1 MPEVEAWR
9 RKAGRDKRWRKAVA
23 VLITAPFV
31 VSGVMTLAVALAVAN
46 PVAAGVG
53 LLLTVFGT
61 LLIAYELHQARW
73 EREVRMVL
81 RFDRP
86 RAVPTRAHYFGSA
99 LAASWSE
106 TVARAEACEVT
117 NPEVFLAIA
126 SDSDRWFPVH
136 EGLAV
141 FGPLTDAWLP
151 GTRERADLARIVA
164 MLASAPPSAGNDA
177 PSPASRTD
185 AFAENDAPSPAS
197 RTDAFAENDAPS
209 PASRT
214 DAFAENDAPSPA
226 SRTDASTEPLRF
238 RLEYV
243 DGRDPRTSNELFA
256 SGYCV
261 ALAGER
267 GT

>member
-1 MPEVEAWR
+1 VEARNYRTLATREPVTVVPEVEAWR

-31 VSGVMTLAVALAVAN
+31 VSGVMTLAVALAVAE
-46 PVAAGVG
+46 PLAAGVG
-53 LLLTVFGT
+53 LLLAAFGT
-61 LLIAYELHQARW
+61 LLTVYELHQARW
-73 EREVRMVL
+73 EREVRIVL

-99 LAASWSE
+99 LAARWSE
-106 TVARAEACEVT
+106 TVARAEAFGVT
-117 NPEVFLAIA
+117 NPEVFLAFA

-141 FGPLTDAWLP
+141 FGALTNGCLP
-151 GTRERADLARIVA
+151 GARPSADLARLVA
-164 MLASAPPSAGNDA
+164 ILASAP
-177 PSPASRTD
+177 ASQD
-185 AFAENDAPSPAS
+185 
-197 RTDAFAENDAPS
+197 
-209 PASRT
+209 
-214 DAFAENDAPSPA
+214 
-226 SRTDASTEPLRF
+226 LRF

-243 DGRDPRTSNELFA
+243 DGRDPRTSKELFA

-267 GT
+267 ENG

>member
-1 MPEVEAWR
+1 
-9 RKAGRDKRWRKAVA
+9 
-23 VLITAPFV
+23 
-31 VSGVMTLAVALAVAN
+31 
-46 PVAAGVG
+46 
-53 LLLTVFGT
+53 
-61 LLIAYELHQARW
+61 
-73 EREVRMVL
+73 VRIVL

-86 RAVPTRAHYFGSA
+86 RVVPTRAHYFGSA

-106 TVARAEACEVT
+106 TVARAEAPASNSAPSSASRTDALGVT

-126 SDSDRWFPVH
+126 SDNDRWFPVH

-141 FGPLTDAWLP
+141 FGPLANAWLP

-185 AFAENDAPSPAS
+185 AFAD
-197 RTDAFAENDAPS
+197 
-209 PASRT
+209 
-214 DAFAENDAPSPA
+214 NDAPSPA

-243 DGRDPRTSNELFA
+243 DGRDPRTGNELFA
-256 SGYCV
+256 TGYCV
-261 ALAGER
+261 AQTADLRA
-267 GT
+267 

>member
-1 MPEVEAWR
+1 MRRPDPRPARLKPAVEPRDYRTLATREPVAVVPEVEAWR
-9 RKAGRDKRWRKAVA
+9 RKAGRDKRWRKALA

-46 PVAAGVG
+46 PLAAGVG
-53 LLLTVFGT
+53 LLLAAFGT
-61 LLIAYELHQARW
+61 LLTVYELHQARW
-73 EREVRMVL
+73 EREVRIVL
-81 RFDRP
+81 RLDRP

-106 TVARAEACEVT
+106 TVARAEAPASISAPSSASRTDALGVT

-126 SDSDRWFPVH
+126 SDNDRWFPVH

-141 FGPLTDAWLP
+141 FGPLANAWLP

-177 PSPASRTD
+177 PSPIW
-185 AFAENDAPSPAS
+185 
-197 RTDAFAENDAPS
+197 
-209 PASRT
+209 
-214 DAFAENDAPSPA
+214 
-226 SRTDASTEPLRF
+226 F

-243 DGRDPRTSNELFA
+243 DGRDPRTGNELFA
-256 SGYCV
+256 TGYCV
-261 ALAGER
+261 AQTADLRA
-267 GT
+267 